1 MKNLFYKILF
11 FSIIVLQCLLLF
23 QTITKHFELK
33 PLAGVTTEVVKPK
46 LTFKTYID
54 GSYQN
59 DLEAFCRQK
68 LGFREWLIR
77 IYNQYL
83 WSCYRK
89 TSNKNILVGK
99 DDWLFEEI
107 YVRDYYEG
115 SMYEITDD
123 TAEMRKIFE
132 TEALRL
138 WKVQELLKEHN
149 IHIFVNITP
158 SKDVIFPE
166 YLPENTSY
174 TRPVGLR
181 AYDFYK
187 KRFDELGIHY
197 VDNVAVFKELKDSV
211 DYQLYTKIGSHW
223 TNIAS
228 VYVFDSI
235 IHYMEI
241 IGNQNL
247 NDLEIGEKY
256 HAKTRRPDDDLE
268 QLLNL
273 YFPIK
278 APENYYTTVNVKEDT
293 TSAKP
298 YMTVIGDSYHWV
310 TIYNI
315 PLLKIF
321 QKVPYWFYN
330 STIYEDDEHQT
341 TLDLDFEKE
350 LMRNDYIMLSYG
362 PYALY
367 RLGSYFLPKALV
379 YLCYDQSTIDS
390 VADGLIQYFKND
402 PKLYDEMLE
411 MAKEQNRSV
420 DRVMYDNAVH
430 RITIEPEQYF
440 EELRGNKLPVSRNKD
455 LKRMK

>member
-11 FSIIVLQCLLLF
+11 FSIIALQCLLLF
-23 QTITKHFELK
+23 QTVTKHFELK
-33 PLAGVTTEVVKPK
+33 PLTGVTTEVKKPK
-46 LTFKTYID
+46 LTLKTYID
-54 GSYQN
+54 GSYQS
-59 DLEAFCRQK
+59 DLEAFCRQE
-68 LGFREWLIR
+68 LGFREWFIR

-83 WSCYRK
+83 WSCYKK
-89 TSNKNILVGK
+89 TTNKTIMVGK
-99 DDWLFEEI
+99 DDWLFEEV
-107 YVRDYYEG
+107 YVRDYYES
-115 SMYEITDD
+115 SMYEYTSD

-158 SKDVIFPE
+158 SKDMIFPE
-166 YLPENTSY
+166 YLPENVSY

-197 VDNVAVFKELKDSV
+197 IDNVAIFKELKDSV
-211 DYQLYTKIGSHW
+211 DYQLFTKTGAHW
-223 TNIAS
+223 SNIAS

-235 IHYMEI
+235 VRYMET
-241 IGNQNL
+241 IGNQKL
-247 NDLEIGEKY
+247 NHLEISEKY
-256 HAKTRRPDDDLE
+256 HAETRKPDDDLE

-278 APENYYTTVNVKEDT
+278 APENYYTTVNVTEDST
-293 TSAKP
+293 IVKP
-298 YMTVIGDSYHWV
+298 YMTVIGDSYHWNF
-310 TIYNI
+310 IFNI

-362 PYALY
+362 SCALY

-390 VADGLIQYFKND
+390 VAEDIILSFKND
-402 PKLYDEMLE
+402 PKEYAVMLE
-411 MAKEQNRSV
+411 IAKEQNKSV
-420 DRVMYDNAVH
+420 DRVMYDNAIYM
-430 RITIEPEQYF
+430 ITMNPENYF
-440 EELRGNKLPVSRNKD
+440 EELKGNQLPVSRNKD
-455 LKRMK
+455 LKRTK

>member
-11 FSIIVLQCLLLF
+11 FSIIALQCLLLF
-23 QTITKHFELK
+23 QTVTKHFELK
-33 PLAGVTTEVVKPK
+33 PLTGVTTEVKKPK
-46 LTFKTYID
+46 LTLKTYID
-54 GSYQN
+54 GSYQS

-83 WSCYRK
+83 WSCFKK
-89 TSNKNILVGK
+89 TSNKTIMVGK
-99 DDWLFEEI
+99 DDWLFEEV
-107 YVRDYYEG
+107 YVRDYYES
-115 SMYEITDD
+115 SMYEYTSD

-158 SKDVIFPE
+158 SKDMIFPE
-166 YLPENTSY
+166 YLPENVSY

-197 VDNVAVFKELKDSV
+197 IDNVAIFKKLKDSV
-211 DYQLYTKIGSHW
+211 DYQLFTKTGAHW
-223 TNIAS
+223 SNIAS

-235 IHYMEI
+235 LRYMEM
-241 IGNQNL
+241 IGNQKL
-247 NDLEIGEKY
+247 NHLEIGEKY
-256 HAKTRRPDDDLE
+256 HAETRKPDDDLE

-278 APENYYTTVNVKEDT
+278 APENYYTTVNVSEDST
-293 TSAKP
+293 IVKP
-298 YMTVIGDSYHWV
+298 YLTVIGDSYHWNF
-310 TIYNI
+310 IFNI

-350 LMRNDYIMLSYG
+350 LMRNDYIMLTYG
-362 PYALY
+362 SCALY
-367 RLGSYFLPKALV
+367 RLGSFFLPKALL

-390 VADGLIQYFKND
+390 VADGIIEYFKND
-402 PKLYDEMLE
+402 PKVYAEMLE
-411 MAKEQNRSV
+411 LAKEQNKSV
-420 DRVMYDNAVH
+420 DQIMYDNAVYM
-430 RITIEPEQYF
+430 ITMNPENYF
-440 EELRGNKLPVSRNKD
+440 EDLKGEQLPVSRNKD
-455 LKRMK
+455 LKRIK

>member
-174 TRPVGLR
+174 TRPVGPR

-420 DRVMYDNAVH
+420 DRVMYDNAVC

-455 LKRMK
+455 LKRTK

>member
-420 DRVMYDNAVH
+420 DRVMYDNAVC

-455 LKRMK
+455 LKRTK

>member
-211 DYQLYTKIGSHW
+211 DYQLYTKTGSHW

-420 DRVMYDNAVH
+420 DRVMYDNAVY